1 MRSLSVLLILSLFVT
16 RASALEP
23 GLVKSIVLLETEGG
37 ACATGFRFANDLVI
51 TAAHFTDTACPQGRC
66 QNISVSVAPDI
77 GQVVSPQPLLL
88 DTPSVRW
95 DFAEFDVAA
104 LTFPQPDRL
113 PPPYLT
119 APSPTTN
126 VAGEVFSLGYPR
138 CKKLELTAGALINP
152 TVRGW
157 KSSLSGDRGVSGAPV
172 FTGAGQIV
180 GMVRGSATIGGSF
193 HSTLLGMLFGGN
205 DVTPNA
211 FQSEV
216 VRVYEPFT
224 WSVLP
229 PRESFLAALAHVET
243 FHDNQVI
250 SAQGHQ
256 RLWLSLAFQHA
267 VGVIARRAARIEDTR
282 SLVHRFLDADRFPAS
297 PPPASDELT
306 TSINR
311 VVLRSQLEHHGLRQG
326 WFTPIQ
332 DDATIQQG
340 QYGGVIRAFAEH
352 PFPGSQLMTMTTL
365 FSYILLAGIV
375 GTLWV
380 ASLGY
385 VWGRLYETPLIR
397 RLIATGAGI
406 VGGPFFVLLL
416 AWRLRGRKRIRETS
430 TER

>member
-1 MRSLSVLLILSLFVT
+1 MRSLLALLILSILVP
-16 RASALEP
+16 RAAALEP
-23 GLVKSIVLLETEGG
+23 GLVKSVVLLQTEGG
-37 ACATGFRFANDLVI
+37 ACATGFRFESDLVI
-51 TAAHFTDTACPQGRC
+51 TAAHFTDTACPEGRC
-66 QNISVSVAPDI
+66 GNISISGAPDI

-95 DFAEFDVAA
+95 DFPEFDVAA
-104 LTFPQPDRL
+104 LTFPKSERL

-126 VAGEVFSLGYPR
+126 IAGEVFSLGYPR
-138 CKKLELTAGALINP
+138 CKKLELTAGSLSNP

-157 KSSLSGDRGVSGAPV
+157 KSSLSGDQGVSGAPV
-172 FTGAGQIV
+172 FTGSGQIV
-180 GMVRGSATIGGSF
+180 GMVRGSATIGGSL
-193 HSTLLGMLFGGN
+193 HSALLGVLFGGN
-205 DVTPNA
+205 DVPPNA
-211 FQSEV
+211 FQAEV

-229 PRESFLAALAHVET
+229 PRESFFAALTHAEA
-243 FHDNQVI
+243 FHENQVI
-250 SAQGHQ
+250 LAQGHQ
-256 RLWLSLAFQHA
+256 RLWMSLAFQHA
-267 VGVIARRAARIEDTR
+267 VGVIARRFARIEDTR
-282 SLVHRFLDADRFPAS
+282 SLVHPFLEADRFPAS
-297 PPPASDELT
+297 PPPASDALPT
-306 TSINR
+306 IINR

-332 DDATIQQG
+332 GDARIQKG
-340 QYGGVIRAFAEH
+340 QYGAVIEAFAEH

-385 VWGRLYETPLIR
+385 VWGRLHGTPLAR
-397 RLIATGAGI
+397 RLVATGAGI

-416 AWRLRGRKRIRETS
+416 VRRLRRRNIGRETS
-430 TER
+430 APR